1 MRSIEEIVVIGSGNW
16 GLTLASLFAGGHP
29 VRVWTIDEAIAEN
42 LNANRRQPG
51 DFYKYPLPD
60 SIVIEP
66 KYATRLDENRTLI
79 ILAVPSSR
87 VRAVAHELA
96 RHARTPLVLSVS
108 KGFDVDGQCTM
119 SQVIQQEIPG
129 ASVVVLTGP
138 TIANEVAEGK
148 PTRAVLACKDL
159 TSLALVKQALRND
172 VISFEISRDPTHH
185 EMFAALKGI
194 VAIGIGMVEGLE
206 LGKNIQGLLMT
217 QGLREMAVVASF
229 FGIPGKEAFGI
240 SGAADLITTCISPD
254 SRNRRLGAMLAHG
267 LSMDDALRE
276 VGMTVEGVAMSRT
289 IETLRTLDVSI
300 PFIQLVNAVV
310 LGKCQDVRRELV
322 ELMAVL

>member
-29 VRVWTIDEAIAEN
+29 VRVWTIDEAMAEN

-51 DFYKYPLPD
+51 DFYKFPLPD

-66 KYATRLDENRTLI
+66 KYTTRLDENLTLI
-79 ILAVPSSR
+79 ILAVPSSQ

-138 TIANEVAEGK
+138 TIANEVAESK
-148 PTRAVLACKDL
+148 PTRAVLACADL
-159 TSLALVKQALRND
+159 TCLALVKQALRND
-172 VISFEISRDPTHH
+172 VISFEISRDPAHH

-194 VAIGIGMVEGLE
+194 VAIGRAMT
-206 LGKNIQGLLMT
+206 LMRARPSR
-217 QGLREMAVVASF
+217 LRRMFRAGCRARC
-229 FGIPGKEAFGI
+229 G
-240 SGAADLITTCISPD
+240 SGATRRGFVARRRASPRARG
-254 SRNRRLGAMLAHG
+254 SHARAGSG
-267 LSMDDALRE
+267 
-276 VGMTVEGVAMSRT
+276 
-289 IETLRTLDVSI
+289 
-300 PFIQLVNAVV
+300 Q
-310 LGKCQDVRRELV
+310 
-322 ELMAVL
+322 